1 MVHKLLKHGIRD
13 GKIIHISDAERGLKC
28 NCQCPCCKAILV
40 AKKGETGKQ
49 QEHFAHYK
57 SEQCEY
63 AYETSLHYSAK
74 ALLERECS
82 ITLPYREKR
91 FIFHRLSDLFQPKPG
106 TNNIGNIIS
115 KTYNLKNIKSEKRL
129 HNIVPDIQAQ
139 IAGRDILIEVAVTN
153 KVKEA
158 KFEKIKKIGIP
169 TIEID
174 LSGLDYNFQERDLE
188 LNLFHNIRNKKWVF
202 NPKDDEL
209 KEELIWQKNEI
220 NKQVMKLAIPLMK
233 KGSKANTSI
242 SNCPKITNSKYK
254 NVDLFECRNCP
265 FFLSEFDYNILCG
278 QKNYT
283 EIITI
288 INEKNEELESSL

>member
-1 MVHKLLKHGIRD
+1 MTHKLLKHGIRN
-13 GKIIHISDAERGLKC
+13 GRVIHISDAESGLKC
-28 NCQCPCCKAILV
+28 DCHCPCCNAILV
-40 AKKGETGKQ
+40 AKKGKTGKQ

-57 SEQCEY
+57 LEQCEY

-74 ALLERECS
+74 ALLERERY
-82 ITLPYREKR
+82 ITLPYREKQ
-91 FIFHRLSDLFQPKPG
+91 FTFHRLSDLFQPKSG

-115 KTYNLKNIKSEKRL
+115 KTYNLENIKSEKKL
-129 HNIVPDIQAQ
+129 HSIVPDIQAK
-139 IAGRDILIEVAVTN
+139 IKGRDILIEVAVTS
-153 KVKEA
+153 KVKEE

-188 LNLFHNIRNKKWVF
+188 LNLFHNIRNKKWIF
-202 NPKDDEL
+202 NPKDDDL

-220 NKQVMKLAIPLMK
+220 NKQVMKLAIPLLK
-233 KGSKANTSI
+233 TGSKTNTSI
-242 SNCPKITNSKYK
+242 SNCPKTTNSKYK
-254 NVDLFECRNCP
+254 NVDIFECRNCP

-283 EIITI
+283 EIIAI
-288 INEKNEELESSL
+288 IDKKNEELKT